1 MIVGEAK
8 RRLLL
13 TRHEAAEVLGMSLSS
28 FERHVQ
34 PAIPCIYVGQLR
46 QYRPRDLER
55 WVDDHVSNSRAAA

>member
-1 MIVGEAK
+1 VSG

-13 TRHEAAEVLGMSLSS
+13 TRNEAAETLGCSVRH

-34 PAIPCIYVGQLR
+34 PHIACVYSGQLR

-55 WVDDHVSNSRAAA
+55 WVDSQVTTRERPPQP